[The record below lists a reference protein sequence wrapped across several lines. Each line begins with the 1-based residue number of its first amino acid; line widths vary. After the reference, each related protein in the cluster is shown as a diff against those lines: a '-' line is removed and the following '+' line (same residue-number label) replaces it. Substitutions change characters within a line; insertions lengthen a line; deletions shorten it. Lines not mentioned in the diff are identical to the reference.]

1 MRSAMSSTRPLLILT
16 DDDLLAERWQGLAT
30 SPVRARSLD
39 DLDTW
44 RTAGHR
50 LVVLDLG
57 KAKAGMPP
65 LWTQPGWQRNAAGL
79 AILAASSKPDD
90 DEGLAAL
97 NAGASGYCHSHA
109 PLDTLRQAL
118 DVIAGGELW
127 VGRALLSRLL
137 RLVDS
142 RLPRAGVADWAG
154 PLTERERET
163 ARLAANGDSNLAIAT
178 ALGITERTVKAHLK
192 AVFEKLQVAD
202 RLQLALRVHG
212 VR

>member
-1 MRSAMSSTRPLLILT
+1 MSTQPLLILT
-16 DDDLLAERWQGLAT
+16 PDDLLAARWQALSS
-30 SPVRARSLD
+30 SPIRALD
-39 DLDTW
+39 IEGLDTW
-44 RTAGHR
+44 RKAGHR
-50 LVVLDLG
+50 VVVIDLG
-57 KAKAGMPP
+57 SNPAGSPP
-65 LWTQPGWQRNAAGL
+65 LWAHRAWQENAPGL
-79 AILAASSKPDD
+79 SILATSSRPDD
-90 DEGLAAL
+90 DEGLAVL

-109 PLDTLRQAL
+109 PVDTLLQAL
-118 DVIAGGELW
+118 EVVASGELW

-142 RLPRAGVADWAG
+142 RLPRAGLADWAR
-154 PLTERERET
+154 PLTEREREV
-163 ARLAANGDSNLAIAT
+163 AHHAAVGESNIAIAD

>member
-1 MRSAMSSTRPLLILT
+1 MSSPQPLLILT
-16 DDDLLAERWQGLAT
+16 DDDLLAERWQGLGQ
-30 SPVRARSLD
+30 SPVRARNLEG
-39 DLDTW
+39 LDTW
-44 RTAGHR
+44 RAAGHR
-50 LVVLDLG
+50 LVLVDLG
-57 KAKAGMPP
+57 NAKAGQPP
-65 LWTQPGWQRNAAGL
+65 LWTQPSWQRNAAGL
-79 AILAASSKPDD
+79 AILATSSMPND

-109 PLDTLRQAL
+109 PVETLLQAL
-118 DVIAGGELW
+118 DVIASGELW

-142 RLPRAGVADWAG
+142 RLPRSGLADWAT
-154 PLTERERET
+154 PLTEREREV
-163 ARLAANGDSNLAIAT
+163 AHLAALGESNLAIAG